1 MSEISERKFNL
12 REFKAIVHAIS
23 TYEDMELLLQHI
35 VEGLC
40 RTFKVKG
47 SSILL
52 YDEAEKQ
59 LFRVSS
65 YGLSEEYIKKGTLY
79 MDDEYQEFLKGR
91 TIFLDDLSGNSRIQ
105 YAEAAANENITS
117 ILSVPIKYR
126 NSVIG
131 LLKTYQ
137 SEKIGINDEDL
148 DTLNVLAQQLG
159 VVIVLNGMENFLSKI
174 KAAMEQLPAHVSKE

>member
-1 MSEISERKFNL
+1 MSHNSERKFNL
-12 REFKAIVHAIS
+12 KEFKAIVHAIS
-23 TYEDMELLLQHI
+23 TYEDMPLLLQHF

-40 RTFKVKG
+40 RTFKIKG

-52 YDEAEKQ
+52 YDESEQQ

-65 YGLSEEYIKKGTLY
+65 YGLSEEYIKKGAIY
-79 MDDEYQEFLKGR
+79 MDDEYEEFLKDR
-91 TIFLDDLSGNSRIQ
+91 TVFLDDLSNKSRAQ
-105 YAEAAANENITS
+105 YAEAAASEGIIS

-137 SEKIGINDEDL
+137 SEKISIGEEDL
-148 DTLNVLAQQLG
+148 DTVNVLAQQLG
-159 VVIVLNGMENFLSKI
+159 VAIVLNGMKNSLSTI
-174 KAAMEQLPAHVSKE
+174 KASLEQLPAHVSED